1 VPYNVYMSDS
11 WRDRALAAEAYA
23 AELEAHNLVLLDKLD
38 RLETLLAETTV
49 LADLLDDEGVSYTK
63 NAEGNYVFPA
73 KRH

>member
-1 VPYNVYMSDS
+1 MSET

-23 AELEAHNLVLLDKLD
+23 SELEAHNSILLDKLD

-49 LADLLDDEGVSYTK
+49 LADLLNDDGVSYTRDK
-63 NAEGNYVFPA
+63 NGNYVFPT